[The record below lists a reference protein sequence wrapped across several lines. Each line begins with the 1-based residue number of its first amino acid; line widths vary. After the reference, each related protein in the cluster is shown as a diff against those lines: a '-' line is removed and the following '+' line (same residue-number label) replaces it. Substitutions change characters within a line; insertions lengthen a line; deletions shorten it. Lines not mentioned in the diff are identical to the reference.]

1 MTTHSTVYWLKFKT
15 SDPIH
20 QTQER
25 LKQLFYTA
33 GLDGLLETNDHTA
46 IKVHFGEKQSDTFV
60 APVYVR
66 PLVQCIREKGAKPFL
81 TDTNVL
87 YKSVRDNAVT
97 HLELAYEHGFT
108 YEQVGAPV
116 IIADGIKGIN
126 ETAIEINAPLNKTV
140 SLATE
145 FVSANSIIVISH
157 ATGHINAGLGATIKN
172 MGMGM
177 ASRKG
182 KLTQHSLSKPRIDTH
197 KCNACGIC
205 AQWCPSDAIVVGE
218 QFALINTE
226 LCIGCGE
233 CITMCRSTAI
243 RFRWDNTSVN
253 LQRQIAEH
261 ALGIIKAKRGK
272 IGFVT
277 FLINM
282 TKDCDCLTGKQKPI
296 LPDLGALAGLDPVA
310 IDQAVL
316 DLTSQ
321 FNQKSLSELA
331 YPNNDASEQIRYGE
345 QIGLGSR
352 QYQLIECN
360 F

>member
-1 MTTHSTVYWLKFKT
+1 MTEKSSVYWLKFST
-15 SDPIH
+15 NDSLT

-25 LKQLFYTA
+25 LKQLFYIA
-33 GLDGLLETNDHTA
+33 GLDRLLETNDHTA
-46 IKVHFGEKQSDTFV
+46 IKVHFGEKQSDTFL
-60 APVYVR
+60 APAYVS
-66 PLVQCIREKGAKPFL
+66 PIVQCVREKGAKPFL

-97 HLELAYEHGFT
+97 HLELAYAHGFT

-126 ETAIEINAPLNKTV
+126 ETAIEINAPLNKIV
-140 SLATE
+140 HLATE
-145 FVSANSIIVISH
+145 FVSANSVIVITH

-182 KLTQHSLSKPRIDTH
+182 KLTQHSQSKPRIDPH

-218 QFALINTE
+218 QFAIINE
-226 LCIGCGE
+226 RLCIGCGE
-233 CITMCRSTAI
+233 CVTMCRSNAI
-243 RFRWDNTSVN
+243 RFRWDNSSLN

-261 ALGIIKAKRGK
+261 ALGIVKAKRGK
-272 IGFVT
+272 IGFLT
-277 FLINM
+277 FMINM
-282 TKDCDCLTGKQKPI
+282 TKDCDCLTGKQTPI
-296 LPDLGALAGLDPVA
+296 LPDLGVLAGLDPVA

-316 DLTSQ
+316 DLTRQ
-321 FNQKSLSELA
+321 FTQKSLPELA
-331 YPNNDASEQIRYGE
+331 YPNNDATEQIRYGE

-352 QYQLIECN
+352 QYQLIECD